1 MRRLLAIIFI
11 NFASVLLTYAQA
23 PNKQGDQTSNKVDGI
38 VTVEG
43 KTLKLNYVYAKM
55 TDSRNDKNAQAV
67 DLLFSD
73 RQVNRKDIDSSSKL
87 DDKAKTNGA
96 VLLTLSIDRG
106 KLFAAQ
112 VVFNGKTLLGGGFS
126 DELFD
131 FKPDVLNSTIA
142 RGAASTKQTVD
153 WFGKK
158 SEFKLS
164 FNAALRKNEWT
175 GSFYTAPATNL
186 ASGKAS
192 GKLVIDGKV
201 TKLYHVYARASY
213 DLFDEQK
220 NTVELKFTETAVS
233 PEVADGGNRLFDMK
247 MAGNSYVVEI
257 ELSQNQDSDQS
268 NDAKVWPLG
277 KLSSALDPIAANF
290 INHLETEL
298 VRLDDQSIEGRIYT
312 LKPEESR
319 DRTYELDLSFNAAIK
334 GGASAPVTAKSGK
347 PLPVDGGDPGVAFL
361 KHMKAFEQA
370 KTVEELRQVEKEAR
384 RESEAQDRRIEDD
397 PRLDTPEKKKEA
409 MQKLFEVE
417 KGFAAIAD
425 LKVTG
430 GFAGSDRATL
440 AFTGTQRGYEVQ
452 GRVNMHLENGQWKQ
466 GETSVHVGNKLTRA
480 KAPTAAKPPATRV
493 RPAPAA
499 PARRTPL
506 ATPNGSVLG
515 TLIINGKPVGLGYVY
530 ARRREARLPE
540 RSGTIDLFITN
551 KPVPEEILAKVY
563 ADKDHGFY
571 LGEDYFKDAPI
582 TGIYICVE
590 KGRCCKDKVF
600 YFMTLMTP
608 DGYVSDSADFATFSM
623 QNGTIKA
630 RAESKRDGDGTK
642 WSYAL
647 NVNANLGKSPSP
659 AAGVRAASTSI
670 RTTTPLP
677 PDEGKASGKL
687 QLKGKAYSLKYAY
700 TWKERIFFDE
710 PDERIYV
717 LITEGPVPPER
728 KIFEDNIEMGLL
740 IGSDK
745 IRGIELI
752 IDASGLPLQSNFL
765 LQNGTLADSTQ
776 KTELNGFR
784 IENGRVKGKAEYKGE
799 DGIRTYTVSFDAPLK
814 N

>member
-1 MRRLLAIIFI
+1 MRRLLAILFI
-11 NFASVLLTYAQA
+11 NFASVLVAYAQA
-23 PNKQGDQTSNKVDGI
+23 PGKQAEQTSNKVDGT

-43 KTLKLNYVYAKM
+43 KSLKLNYVYAKL
-55 TDSRNDKNAQAV
+55 TESRNDKSAQAV

-73 RQVNRKDIDSSSKL
+73 KQVDRKDIDSSSRL
-87 DDKAKTNGA
+87 DDKAKANGA

-112 VVFNGKTLLGGGFS
+112 VVFNGKTLMGGGFS

-142 RGAASTKQTVD
+142 RGAASTKKPVD

-158 SEFKLS
+158 YEFKLS
-164 FNAALRKNEWT
+164 FNAALRKNEWI
-175 GSFYTAPATNL
+175 GAFYTAPPTNL

-192 GKLVIDGKV
+192 GRLVIDGKV
-201 TKLYHVYARASY
+201 TKLNNVYARASY
-213 DLFDEQK
+213 DLFDEKK
-220 NTVELKFTETAVS
+220 NMVELKFTETPVS
-233 PEVADGGNRLFDMK
+233 REVADGGNRLFDMK
-247 MAGNSYVVEI
+247 KAGNSYVVEI
-257 ELSQNQDSDQS
+257 ELSQNQDPGQP
-268 NDAKVWPLG
+268 NDAKVWPLI

-298 VRLDDQSIEGRIYT
+298 VRFDDQSIEGRIYT

-334 GGASAPVTAKSGK
+334 GGANAPVTAKSGK
-347 PLPVDGGDPGVAFL
+347 LLPVDGGDPGGAFL
-361 KHMKAFEQA
+361 KYMKAFQQA
-370 KTVEELRQVEKEAR
+370 KTFEELRQAEKESR
-384 RESEAQDRRIEDD
+384 GSSETQDRRIEDD

-409 MQKLFEVE
+409 MQKLFELE
-417 KGFAAIAD
+417 KAFAAIDD

-452 GRVNMHLENGQWKQ
+452 GRVNMQLDNGQWKQ
-466 GETSVHVGNKLTRA
+466 GKTSVQVGNKLTRA
-480 KAPTAAKPPATRV
+480 RAPTAAKPPATRV
-493 RPAPAA
+493 KPAPAA
-499 PARRTPL
+499 PARRTPF

-515 TLIINGKPVGLGYVY
+515 TFTINGKPVRLGYVY
-530 ARRREARLPE
+530 ARRREASLPE

-563 ADKDHGFY
+563 ADKNHVFY

-600 YFMTLMTP
+600 YFITLMTP
-608 DGYVSDSADFATFSM
+608 DGYVGDSADFATFSM
-623 QNGTIKA
+623 QNGTIQA

-647 NVNANLGKSPSP
+647 NVNANLGKSP
-659 AAGVRAASTSI
+659 AAATVRAAATRI

-677 PDEGKASGKL
+677 PDEGKASGIL
-687 QLKGKAYSLKYAY
+687 RLKGRTYNLKYAY

-710 PDERIYV
+710 PDERIYLV
-717 LITEGPVPPER
+717 ITEGPVPPDR

-740 IGSDK
+740 IGLDK

-752 IDASGLPLQSNFL
+752 IDPSGLPLQSNFL
-765 LQNGTLADSTQ
+765 LQTGTLSDSTQ
-776 KTELNGFR
+776 KTELKEFR

-799 DGIRTYTVSFDAPLK
+799 DGIRTYSVSFDAPLK